1 MLLSDP
7 LVLCAMFFA
16 FLSLVF
22 LIVAI
27 ALMTKKRYPAMARYF
42 AAVVLLLF
50 LMALFITIS
59 IANQGYHTLKGE
71 ELAATISVEPT
82 GEHKFA
88 ARVLMPNGSEQVF
101 PLEGDEL
108 SIDAYILKWSP
119 PVNIFGQ
126 RTSYELERVTSR
138 YTTTNDEKTKVPRAC
153 QLSYE
158 KPLNMYELRQRF
170 GIFYLLL
177 EAEQASAAFCIT
189 NSPEEFKV
197 MVSPTGL
204 LIRKIDKVPG
214 P

>member
-7 LVLCAMFFA
+7 LVLLAVLFA
-16 FLSLVF
+16 FFSLVF
-22 LIVAI
+22 LVVAI
-27 ALMTKKRYPAMARYF
+27 TLLVKKRYPAMARYF

-50 LMALFITIS
+50 LSALFITIS

-82 GEHKFA
+82 GEHTFS

-108 SIDAYILKWSP
+108 SVDAYILKWSP
-119 PVNIFGQ
+119 PVNIFGP
-126 RTSYELERVTSR
+126 RTSYELARVTSR
-138 YTTTNDEKTKVPRAC
+138 YTTTNDETTKVPAAC

-158 KPLNMYELRQRF
+158 KPLSMYELRRRF

-189 NSPEEFKV
+189 NSPEEFRV
-197 MVSPTGL
+197 MVSPAGL
-204 LIRKIDKVPG
+204 AIRKIEKQPG

>member
-1 MLLSDP
+1 
-7 LVLCAMFFA
+7 
-16 FLSLVF
+16 
-22 LIVAI
+22 
-27 ALMTKKRYPAMARYF
+27 
-42 AAVVLLLF
+42 
-50 LMALFITIS
+50 
-59 IANQGYHTLKGE
+59 
-71 ELAATISVEPT
+71 
-82 GEHKFA
+82 
-88 ARVLMPNGSEQVF
+88 MPNGSEQVF

-108 SIDAYILKWSP
+108 SVDAYILKWSP

-126 RTSYELERVTSR
+126 RTSYELEHVTSR